1 MWYGEG
7 RELRVGWWAGLAF
20 RRRFSRI
27 SWTSSSTASTSL
39 ACLLGIVG
47 LLLPLLLPRIS
58 ATTTGGCTSCSLCSI
73 IATLTRTRASGTNRN
88 HFYRNFPNSAR
99 NGGSSCAVYRYG
111 TIHHNHTRARS
122 TSNGGCFASS
132 SSSPGL
138 IHQSLVKGELPYR
151 LASLT
156 LRFTLL
162 FAFAT
167 PTHDFVVGV
176 CSELCFV
183 LSSTL
188 LSVGDDTSCNQFAS
202 DLQ

>member
-1 MWYGEG
+1 MGDSPCCNLRTASFTRLLFFSSVCRNSYGSSIASSSCFLQDLWRERFSPWPPHTAGSDQDRHGMWYGEG

-73 IATLTRTRASGTNRN
+73 IATLTRTRASGTNHN
-88 HFYRNFPNSAR
+88 HFNRNFPNSAR

-122 TSNGGCFASS
+122 T
-132 SSSPGL
+132 
-138 IHQSLVKGELPYR
+138 V
-151 LASLT
+151 
-156 LRFTLL
+156 
-162 FAFAT
+162 
-167 PTHDFVVGV
+167 
-176 CSELCFV
+176 
-183 LSSTL
+183 
-188 LSVGDDTSCNQFAS
+188 
-202 DLQ
+202 